1 MIILAFIASCMVIG
15 CVSLTVF
22 IFRGFGA
29 GAMASLGCL
38 LFVLWL
44 AQGLAIPPAAL
55 ASLALFVACLTQV
68 RRQAQ
73 VGRVVAV
80 GLIGLVVAMAGGAIL
95 SGSYLK
101 GIRHLRESY
110 PVVSLS
116 SRLAYEAPPAAGRD
130 LRSTPDP
137 HARFGPPPKGTPAWA
152 VLDSQTDLAAHHGER
167 RGRALEEIH
176 ASTVEQFVNAPG
188 FGVTRMSSIG
198 EWSVRSYREPAG
210 LLPGTVANE
219 SPSTHPGVLRALPP
233 PSVHRESKSADPLE
247 GELWESHHRGLVDFF
262 DSDDFGW
269 VVDRDHVAG
278 FLPHRFSSNFR
289 SAFASEPAKWQL
301 QRLEL
306 VSLRRFTQPMVYV
319 TGIKLPQ
326 MDKIQNVPTRELN
339 TFEAAALESL
349 AKGEELLYE
358 LEGRRVLALGALR
371 AREQCTKCHDVKRGA
386 LLGAF
391 SYEFLGDAPPPKPPL

>member
-15 CVSLTVF
+15 CVSLTVL
-22 IFRGFGA
+22 IFGGFGA

-38 LFVLWL
+38 LFVFWL

-68 RRQAQ
+68 RRKAQ
-73 VGRVVAV
+73 IGRVVAV
-80 GLIGLVVAMAGGAIL
+80 GLIALVVAMAGGAIL
-95 SGSYLK
+95 SGFYVK
-101 GIRHLRESY
+101 DIRRLRESY

-116 SRLAYEAPPAAGRD
+116 SRLAYESPRAAGRD
-130 LRSTPDP
+130 LRSTPDLP
-137 HARFGPPPKGTPAWA
+137 ARFGPPPKGTPAWA
-152 VLDSQTDLAAHHGER
+152 VLDSQTDPAAHHREH

-176 ASTVEQFVNAPG
+176 ASTVEHFVNAPG
-188 FGVTRMSSIG
+188 FGVTRMSSIS
-198 EWSVRSYREPAG
+198 EWYVRSHREPAA

-219 SPSTHPGVLRALPP
+219 SPSTRPGVLRALPP
-233 PSVHRESKSADPLE
+233 PSAHRESKSADPRE
-247 GELWESHHRGLVDFF
+247 GELWDSHQRGLGDFF

-269 VVDRDHVAG
+269 VIDRDHVAG

-289 SAFASEPAKWQL
+289 SAFASEPRKWPL

-306 VSLRRFTQPMVYV
+306 VSLRRFAQPMVYV
-319 TGIKLPQ
+319 TGKKLPQ
-326 MDKIQNVPTRELN
+326 MDEIQNVPTRELN
-339 TFEAAALESL
+339 AFEAAALESL

-391 SYEFLGDAPPPKPPL
+391 SYEFLGDAPPSKPPI